1 MRTGSIRLD
10 VATAYVVTAA
20 RVGAWA
26 VISALVYRRLG
37 QTAFAVLA
45 LIRAT
50 AGLLTYTSLGLAPAM
65 VRSLAEADRPQPVTP
80 LPTDEPAGEK
90 SGAGRE
96 PAAAV
101 LHYALPSTGK
111 EPTTPVRI
119 SSAQRVYASGLLLAI
134 VLALVGVL
142 AATAYSRYLGVLHP
156 DLPPYFLYDAGVLA
170 LTFGAGIILR
180 MLSEVPAGLL
190 QVRGRISIDNMMQAG
205 AEAAWLTFSMLM
217 FLDPDGPR
225 LAMVGIASA
234 MANGLLVVA
243 RYAAV
248 RLERVA
254 QGVVFIWRGAD
265 WATMRRLLAFGLA
278 VTLAQAADFLYAPMD
293 FLLIDWLIGT
303 RTVGVYAPAIQIDAG
318 LAVLGSGLATVLLP
332 RAAVAHAAGDVARL
346 RRYYVR
352 GTLAT
357 VGLVAPFAAVVWL
370 ASPWIFRL
378 WLGDEM
384 RATQAILPL
393 VLLHNLVGNSG
404 FVGRSVLLAM
414 GRTRAFAA
422 SVLAAALLN
431 VAASY
436 TFVMLGMGLRGI
448 VLGTI
453 VAVCA
458 RCLLW
463 MPWYVL
469 RTLSRLAAERAPEP
483 AVAIPADAVPG
494 LPPGGPP

>member
-26 VISALVYRRLG
+26 LVSALVYRRLG
-37 QTAFAVLA
+37 AAAFAVLA
-45 LIRAT
+45 LVRAT
-50 AGLLTYTSLGLAPAM
+50 AGLLAYTSLGLAPAM
-65 VRSLAEADRPQPVTP
+65 VRFLAEADKPQPVTP
-80 LPTDEPAGEK
+80 APQDEPDAGAA
-90 SGAGRE
+90 SGGARTLDY
-96 PAAAV
+96 ARAVSRKAAV
-101 LHYALPSTGK
+101 G
-111 EPTTPVRI
+111 TPI
-119 SSAQRVYASGLLLAI
+119 QRVYASGESLAI
-134 VLALVGVL
+134 VLAVVGLAVAIL
-142 AATAYSRYLGVLHP
+142 YSGFIHNIHRNIPLRLANDAAT
-156 DLPPYFLYDAGVLA
+156 LA
-170 LTFGAGIILR
+170 LTFGIGIVLR
-180 MLSEVPAGLL
+180 LVSDVPAALL
-190 QVRGRISIDNMMQAG
+190 QVRGRIALDNLLQAAAELVWIVLSAVWVWGWPEPSLGRVGVAFACATGFLLVARHLAG
-205 AEAAWLTFSMLM
+205 ARYELARGVIVGHRAADT
-217 FLDPDGPR
+217 R
-225 LAMVGIASA
+225 
-234 MANGLLVVA
+234 
-243 RYAAV
+243 
-248 RLERVA
+248 
-254 QGVVFIWRGAD
+254 
-265 WATMRRLLAFGLA
+265 TMGRLLAFGFA
-278 VTLAQAADFLYAPMD
+278 VTVAQAADFLYAPTD
-293 FLLIDWLIGT
+293 YLLIDWLIDAGA
-303 RTVGVYAPAIQIDAG
+303 VAVYAPAIQIDAG

-357 VGLVAPFAAVVWL
+357 VALVAPCAAVVWL

-393 VLLHNLVGNSG
+393 VLLHNLFGNSG

-422 SVLAAALLN
+422 SVLIAALLN

-436 TFVMLGMGLRGI
+436 TFVMLGLGLRGI

-469 RTLSRLAAERAPEP
+469 RTLSRLAAEKAPQP
-483 AVAIPADAVPG
+483 AVAAAEEAMPG
-494 LPPGGPP
+494 VPPGGPP